1 MIKIQTAESSQID
14 EIAGL
19 WCKLMEIHRT
29 FDEDFFSSTDNFI
42 ASYMD
47 ELEYS
52 IKDTTQN
59 VFVALSDDKMIGYVT
74 ASINFPIS
82 YYNTNAVCTIGDIM
96 VVEAFQ
102 KNGIGD
108 KLVDEVKKW
117 AISKDVKTV
126 QLNVFSKNQKAFA
139 FFNKLNFEPFF
150 TLMQLKITE

>member
-102 KNGIGD
+102 KNGIGIQLYFLTLK
-108 KLVDEVKKW
+108 KLMNRDLL
-117 AISKDVKTV
+117 I
-126 QLNVFSKNQKAFA
+126 F
-139 FFNKLNFEPFF
+139 
-150 TLMQLKITE
+150 